1 MMPPLSYE
9 DHAAIYAATLVF
21 CVHLLAGTL
30 AGVGGQ
36 VKNQCRLGFA
46 TLIAGL
52 IILPKG
58 PTLTKIAGTF
68 GLQSHDTLRRA
79 LLDKTWQPKTLM
91 TVLVQGLSPF
101 FGVWMGLGPG
111 YLILDDV
118 LLPKPF
124 SRSMASAYYL
134 HDYVRGRKSW
144 CICLV
149 VLAWS
154 NGVVTVP
161 VAFALWHQEGSPY
174 LAQQNQA
181 YQTKRALAQ
190 ELIQR
195 VLDAKVPFAYVTF
208 DSWYAARSF
217 LQWLHRDKGLRFVTA
232 LSCTTNIR
240 WLIAPA
246 DRKRWNGGG
255 RPPCY
260 VTEACKNL
268 VPGIGL
274 PYFSP
279 YLTLGLRAKA
289 GRVNLRSVSAPEQ
302 ADLTL
307 VIIPNYRKKRKQWA
321 QKEPQQFRHRHKYLL
336 TNMTEWSVRQIIE
349 GYQSRWDIE
358 VLFRNLKQLLGLEAC
373 QARLVAPMERH
384 VTLCLV
390 GYTMLALLREEL
402 RPHGDQRREPLTI
415 GAVKRYLQQQ
425 AVTVTAEGQVSLHPR
440 PTLPRRA
447 VEAIGEAASQATL
460 TDLLTG
466 QFTCQLPPEAL
477 A

>member
-1 MMPPLSYE
+1 MPPLSYE

-21 CVHLLAGTL
+21 GAHLLAGTL
-30 AGVGGQ
+30 AGVGAQ
-36 VKNQCRLGFA
+36 VARPCRLGFA

-58 PTLTKIAGTF
+58 PTLTKIAAAF

-79 LLDKTWQPKTLM
+79 LLDETWRPRTLM
-91 TVLVQGLSPF
+91 TVLVQCLAPF
-101 FGVWMGLGPG
+101 FGTWMGLGPG

-124 SRSMASAYYL
+124 SRVMESAYYL

-149 VLAWS
+149 VLVWS

-161 VAFALWHQEGSPY
+161 LGFALWHQKGSPY
-174 LAQQNQA
+174 LAAQNQA
-181 YQTKRALAQ
+181 YRTKRELAQ

-195 VLDAKVPFAYVTF
+195 VLDAQVPFDYITF

-217 LQWLHRDKGLRFVTA
+217 LQWLHREKRLRFVTA
-232 LSCTTNIR
+232 LCCTTNIR

-246 DRKRWNGGG
+246 DRKRWGRGG

-279 YLTLGLRAKA
+279 YPTLGLRAKA
-289 GRVNLRSVSAPEQ
+289 GQVNLRSVSEPEQ
-302 ADLTL
+302 TDLTL
-307 VIIPNYRKKRKQWA
+307 VIIPNYRKKRKEWA
-321 QKEPQQFRHRHKYLL
+321 QKEPKQFRHRHKYLL
-336 TNMTEWSVRQIIE
+336 TNIPDWNVRQIIE
-349 GYQSRWDIE
+349 GYQSRWDVE
-358 VLFRNLKQLLGLEAC
+358 VLFRNLKQFLGLEAG
-373 QARLVAPMERH
+373 QARRVAPMERH

-390 GYTMLALLREEL
+390 SYTALALLREEL
-402 RPHGDQRREPLTI
+402 RPQWDEEREPLTI

-425 AVTVTAEGQVSLHPR
+425 AVTITAEGKVSLNPR
-440 PTLPRRA
+440 PALPRA
-447 VEAIGEAASQATL
+447 AMEAICEAASQATL

-466 QFTCQLPPEAL
+466 QFACQLPPEAL

>member
-1 MMPPLSYE
+1 MPPPSYE
-9 DHAAIYAATLVF
+9 DHAAIYAATLIF
-21 CVHLLAGTL
+21 CLHLLAGTL

-36 VKNQCRLGFA
+36 VAPPCRLGFA
-46 TLIAGL
+46 TVLAGL
-52 IILPKG
+52 MILPKG
-58 PTLTKIAGTF
+58 PTLTKIAAAF

-79 LLDKTWQPKTLM
+79 LLDETWQPKTLM
-91 TVLVQGLSPF
+91 TVLVQGLSPLF
-101 FGVWMGLGPG
+101 SVWLGLGPG

-124 SRSMASAYYL
+124 SRVMEAAYYL

-144 CICLV
+144 CLCLV
-149 VLAWS
+149 VLVWS

-161 VAFALWHQEGSPY
+161 LAFALWHQEGSPY
-174 LAQQNQA
+174 LTQQHQE
-181 YQTKRALAQ
+181 YHTKRALAQ

-217 LQWLHRDKGLRFVTA
+217 LKWLHREKGLRFVTA
-232 LSCTTNIR
+232 LCCTTKVR

-246 DRKRWNGGG
+246 DRTHWNPAG

-260 VTEACKNL
+260 VTEACQHL
-268 VPGIGL
+268 VPRIGL

-279 YLTLGLRAKA
+279 YAGLRVRAKA
-289 GRVNLRSVSAPEQ
+289 GPVNLRSVSVPAQ
-302 ADLTL
+302 ADMTL
-307 VIIPNYRKKRKQWA
+307 VIIPNYRKERKEWA

-336 TNMTEWSVRQIIE
+336 TNIPDWNVRQIIA

-358 VLFRNLKQLLGLEAC
+358 VFFRNMKQFLGLEAG
-373 QARLVAPMERH
+373 QARGVAPMERH
-384 VTLCLV
+384 LTLCLV

-402 RPHGDQRREPLTI
+402 RPGWDTRHEPLTI

-425 AVTVTAEGQVSLHPR
+425 AVTVTAEGKVSLHPR
-440 PTLPRRA
+440 PALPRA
-447 VEAIGEAASQATL
+447 TVEAMGEAAAHATL
-460 TDLLTG
+460 TDLLSG